1 MEKRYFSLPG
11 YQKALLQIGRNYSPI
26 PMTGSYSYGVCGE
39 EVILYLV
46 DVDDEVVAL
55 VLKGYVNRIKT
66 SCLGEWFLVCVEVS
80 NRDAENFSYEWVD
93 IL

>member
-11 YQKALLQIGRNYSPI
+11 YQKAFLQIGRNYSPI
-26 PMTGSYSYGVCGE
+26 PMTGYYSYGVCGE

-46 DVDDEVVAL
+46 DDEDEIVAL
-55 VLKGYVNRIKT
+55 VFKGGYINRIKT
-66 SCLGEWFLVCVEVS
+66 VCFNNLFAVCVEVS
-80 NRDAENFSYEWVD
+80 DNFSYEWVD